1 MDINRQGLID
11 QLVERHNYT
20 KKAAKCVVDDFA
32 DIILYNM
39 EQGNSVSISGF
50 GCFDLLKRA
59 ARSCPD
65 PSTGE
70 KCFIPA
76 HWIPRF
82 YPYTGMRRAVKLWE
96 AEHESKK
103 IEL

>member
-1 MDINRQGLID
+1 MDIKRSDLIN
-11 QLVERHNYT
+11 QLVERNNYT
-20 KKAAKCVVDDFA
+20 KKAAKYVVDDFV

-65 PSTGE
+65 PVTGE
-70 KCFIPA
+70 TCHIPA

-82 YPYTGMRRAVKLWE
+82 YPYTGIRRAVKLWE
-96 AEHESKK
+96 AEHGQEQEEK
-103 IEL
+103 